1 MALDVVEFP
10 EDIAWL
16 DLSFNGIT
24 EISDDILQFQA
35 LKMIYLVSMF
45 LNFFPL
51 LLTTRHNKLEH
62 LSLEFLSRQAFI
74 FKSKA
79 TANPI
84 GGPFRC
90 LSLG

>member
-35 LKMIYLVSMF
+35 LKMIYLVSM
-45 LNFFPL
+45 L
-51 LLTTRHNKLEH
+51 
-62 LSLEFLSRQAFI
+62 
-74 FKSKA
+74 
-79 TANPI
+79 
-84 GGPFRC
+84 
-90 LSLG
+90 